1 MIIDFVKALSNL
13 KNLGAKQ
20 DAVKRSLVEQTEFKA
35 NKDMTIGVET
45 EFQLIDSETHAPVPF
60 ADDVQKIFSSSK
72 NITPEASLSMVEIIT
87 SIQKDAHGV
96 EKELGTLYEELN
108 GIAMSLHAVPL
119 ANGCHP
125 SVHYRNVQT
134 RGDERYLDNV
144 NRFQHVMRQWIAC
157 GMHIHIAMKSERE
170 CIRFMNFFRYFIP
183 HFTALSASSP
193 FWQGD
198 DTGLHSNRA
207 MLNEALPTASLLH
220 SVKTWED
227 FQQQVKTLEVS
238 GVIKHIKDL
247 WWDLR
252 PSCHYGTL
260 ELRMCDMPTNMQ
272 EMKAIVAF
280 AHALAHWFE
289 TNGEW
294 LVHMNP
300 PKVWIA
306 RENKW
311 RAIRHGLSADLIKD
325 IDGSTTHMRTDI
337 DQWLERIT
345 DSVTKLG
352 YHDEMRTLRQ
362 MMAQGTAAERLR
374 QRWQQT
380 NDMHAVMN
388 HCLAEFTSGK
398 PVYVKPAAAETKAEI
413 ALLTEAKLSA

>member
-1 MIIDFVKALSNL
+1 MIIDFVKALGNL
-13 KNLGAKQ
+13 KNIGSKRN
-20 DAVKRSLVEQTEFKA
+20 AVKRTLVEQTEFK
-35 NKDMTIGVET
+35 NNTELTIGVET
-45 EFQLIDSETHAPVPF
+45 EFQLIHRDTHQPVPL
-60 ADDVQKIFSSSK
+60 ADNVQKVFSSNK
-72 NITPEASLSMVEIIT
+72 NMTPEASLSMVEIIT
-87 SIQKDAHGV
+87 SVQKDAHGI
-96 EKELGTLYEELN
+96 EKELGGLYTEFQTISDNLD
-108 GIAMSLHAVPL
+108 AVPL
-119 ANGCHP
+119 ASGCHP

-157 GMHIHIAMKSERE
+157 GMHIHIAMKNERE

-227 FQQQVKTLEVS
+227 FQQQVKVLEIS

-252 PSCHYGTL
+252 PSCGYGTL

-272 EMKAIVAF
+272 ELKAITAF

-289 TNGEW
+289 ANGDW
-294 LVHMNP
+294 LTHMSP

-311 RAIRHGLSADLIKD
+311 RAIRHGLSAELIKD
-325 IDGSTTHMRTDI
+325 IDGSTTNMRADM
-337 DQWLERIT
+337 DQWLERIK

-352 YHDEMRTLRQ
+352 YHDEMRTIRQ
-362 MMAQGTAAERLR
+362 MMAHGTASERLR
-374 QRWQQT
+374 DVWQKT
-380 NDMHAVMN
+380 NSMNAVIN
-388 HCLAEFTSGK
+388 HCVNEFKSGK
-398 PVYVKPAAAETKAEI
+398 PILVEPAAAVTVPAVIPTTEI
-413 ALLTEAKLSA
+413 KLIA

>member
-1 MIIDFVKALSNL
+1 MIIDFVKALGNL
-13 KNLGAKQ
+13 KKFGSKQ
-20 DAVKRSLVEQTEFKA
+20 NAVKRSLVEQTEFKK
-35 NKDMTIGVET
+35 NKELTIGVET
-45 EFQLIDSETHAPVPF
+45 EFQLIHCDTHEPVPL
-60 ADDVQKIFSSSK
+60 ADHVNKVFSSSK
-72 NITPEASLSMVEIIT
+72 NITPEVSLSMVEIIT

-96 EKELGTLYEELN
+96 EKELTTLYNEFE
-108 GIAMSLHAVPL
+108 GIAETLEAVPL

-125 SVHYRNVQT
+125 SVHYRSVQT
-134 RGDERYLDNV
+134 RSDQRYQDNV

-157 GMHIHIAMKSERE
+157 GMHIHIAMKNERE

-220 SVKTWED
+220 SIKTWED
-227 FQQQVKTLEVS
+227 FQQQVKVLEIA

-252 PSCHYGTL
+252 PSCGYGTL

-272 EMKAIVAF
+272 ELKAITAF

-289 TNGEW
+289 ANGDW
-294 LVHMNP
+294 LTHMSP

-311 RAIRHGLSADLIKD
+311 RAIRHGLSGELIKD
-325 IDGSTTHMRTDI
+325 IDGSTINMRTDME
-337 DQWLERIT
+337 QWMERIKG
-345 DSVTKLG
+345 SVTALG
-352 YHDEMRTLRQ
+352 YHEEMRTIRQ
-362 MMAQGTAAERLR
+362 MMAQGTASERLR
-374 QRWQQT
+374 QVWQKT
-380 NDMHAVMN
+380 GSMNAVIN
-388 HCLAEFTSGK
+388 HCVNEFKSGK
-398 PVYVKPAAAETKAEI
+398 PIMVEPAITGITPEV
-413 ALLTEAKLSA
+413 ALITEAKLSA